1 MSELRADDLISLD
14 LIRDLV
20 GFNTVSR
27 NSNLELIDYVRRYL
41 DGHGV
46 ESIVI
51 PSPDGGKSCLYA
63 TIGPAGRGGVML
75 SGHTDVVP
83 VDGEEW
89 TGDPFKAVVRDGRM
103 FGRGTTDMKGFVAMA
118 LAHVPLFL
126 ETDLKTPIHLAF
138 SYDEEV
144 GCTGVRPMIDVLN
157 GMVNKPVMGIIGEP
171 TSMRVMT
178 GHKGKKSIRVRV
190 RGHECHSS
198 LAPTGVNAI
207 EYAAELIAY
216 IKSIARRLAREG
228 AHDDAYDV
236 PHTTAH
242 VGRID
247 GGTALNIVPRGCWF
261 DFEFRC
267 LPADAPAALFE
278 EVRLYAENKLL
289 PEMHAIDPK
298 TGFEW
303 EEIAAFPGLDTREDE
318 PVVRLATKLTGN
330 EDTRRV
336 AFGTEA
342 GLFSVDGGIP
352 CVICGPGD
360 IDQAHKPDEFI
371 SFEQIAACEG
381 FLRRLAG
388 VCAAEEL

>member
-1 MSELRADDLISLD
+1 MSELRAGDLISLD

-27 NSNLELIDYVRRYL
+27 NSNLELIEFVRRYL
-41 DGHGV
+41 DAHGV
-46 ESIVI
+46 ESTII
-51 PSPDGGKSCLYA
+51 PDPGGEKACLYA
-63 TIGPAGRGGVML
+63 TIGPADRGGMML
-75 SGHTDVVP
+75 SGHTDAVP
-83 VDGEEW
+83 VDGEKW
-89 TGDPFKAVVRDGRM
+89 TGDPFAAEVRDDRL
-103 FGRGTTDMKGFVAMA
+103 FGRGTADMKGFVAIA
-118 LAHVPLFL
+118 LAHVPMFL
-126 ETDLKTPIHLAF
+126 EKDLKTPIHLAF

-144 GCTGVRPMIDVLN
+144 GCTGVRPMIDVLK
-157 GMVNKPVMGIIGEP
+157 GMAEKPVMGIIGEP
-171 TSMRVMT
+171 TKMQVMT

-228 AHDDAYDV
+228 AHDNAYDV

-267 LPADAPAALFE
+267 LPADDPAALFE
-278 EVRLYAENKLL
+278 EVRLYAENRLL
-289 PEMHAIDPK
+289 PEMHQVDPQ

-303 EEIAAFPGLDTREDE
+303 EEIAAFPGLDTRDDA
-318 PVVRLATKLTGN
+318 PVVRLVTELTGN
-330 EDTRRV
+330 PDTKRV

-342 GLFSVDGGIP
+342 GLFSVEGGIP

-360 IDQAHKPDEFI
+360 IDQAHKPDEYL
-371 SFEQIAACEG
+371 SFQQIAACED
-381 FLRRLAG
+381 FMRRLAD

>member
-20 GFNTVSR
+20 RFNTVSR
-27 NSNLELIDYVRRYL
+27 NSNLELIEYVRRYL
-41 DGHGV
+41 DDLGV
-46 ESIVI
+46 ESQVI
-51 PSPDGGKSCLYA
+51 PGPDGDKACIYA
-63 TIGPAGRGGVML
+63 TIGPKDRGGVML

-89 TGDPFKAVVRDGRM
+89 TSDPFSVTIRDGRA
-103 FGRGTTDMKGFVAMA
+103 FGRGTTDMKGFVAIA
-118 LAHVPLFL
+118 LAHVPIFM
-126 ETDLKTPIHLAF
+126 EKKLKTPIHLAF

-157 GMVNKPVMGIIGEP
+157 GMPNKPQMGIIGEP
-171 TSMRVMT
+171 TRMKVMT

-228 AHDDAYDV
+228 AQDPAYDV

-267 LPADAPAALFE
+267 LPADNPAALFE
-278 EVRLYAENKLL
+278 EVRLFAENKLL
-289 PEMHAIDPK
+289 PEMRAIDPK

-303 EEIAAFPGLDTREDE
+303 EEIAAFPGLDTRDE
-318 PVVRLATKLTGN
+318 ASVVRLATRLAED
-330 EDTRRV
+330 EDTKRV
-336 AFGTEA
+336 AYGTVA
-342 GLFSVDGGIP
+342 GLFSVTGGIP

-360 IDQAHKPDEFI
+360 IEQAHKPDEYI
-371 SFEQIAACEG
+371 SFQQIAACET
-381 FLRRLAG
+381 FMRRLADA
-388 VCAAEEL
+388 CEAEEL